1 MKAAVYARL
10 ALASLCLLALATSAS
25 AGIVVG
31 NEWRVRPAR
40 EREAYVVGT
49 IDGWQIVDATIQ
61 EPAKRLPVGAFKI
74 LMSCAQDRRM
84 TGHQMFAIVEKY
96 MAGHPEEWH
105 QAMASIVFNA
115 MIDVC
120 K

>member
-1 MKAAVYARL
+1 
-10 ALASLCLLALATSAS
+10 
-25 AGIVVG
+25 
-31 NEWRVRPAR
+31 
-40 EREAYVVGT
+40 
-49 IDGWQIVDATIQ
+49 
-61 EPAKRLPVGAFKI
+61 
-74 LMSCAQDRRM
+74 M